1 MVMLIAATEHESEI
15 SDSAES
21 SWLFRFTILTDL
33 MNFFDRIWVLFT
45 KLRLII
51 IASND

>member
-1 MVMLIAATEHESEI
+1 MLIVATEHDSGN
-15 SDSAES
+15 SDPAKS
-21 SWLFRFTILTDL
+21 SLSFRFTILTDL
-33 MNFFDRIWVLFT
+33 MYFFVGNWFLFS